1 MIREVE
7 LLNHLPLFIQEY
19 REIREIMKSEN
30 PEIQSLEDETEI
42 IFNNQFIQSCNLKG
56 ITKFEELMK
65 ITPEIN
71 DTLESRISR
80 VLSRWKIYSTIY
92 IYCFM
97 SKIRCIMW
105 KR

>member
-42 IFNNQFIQSCNLKG
+42 IFNNNLFKVV
-56 ITKFEELMK
+56 I
-65 ITPEIN
+65 
-71 DTLESRISR
+71 
-80 VLSRWKIYSTIY
+80 
-92 IYCFM
+92 
-97 SKIRCIMW
+97 
-105 KR
+105 

>member
-56 ITKFEELMK
+56 IAKFEELMK

-71 DTLESRISR
+71 YTLESRISR
-80 VLSRWKIYSTIY
+80 VLSR
-92 IYCFM
+92 
-97 SKIRCIMW
+97 
-105 KR
+105 

>member
-56 ITKFEELMK
+56 IAKFEELMK

-71 DTLESRISR
+71 DT
-80 VLSRWKIYSTIY
+80 IYLD
-92 IYCFM
+92 F
-97 SKIRCIMW
+97 CINYY
-105 KR
+105 RGDL